1 MSSLAERLVA
11 IHESLSAAGLPHAI
25 GGAIAYGF
33 CVPEPRGT
41 RDLDV
46 NIFVTPDRAAEAFA
60 ALPAEVARPSVSV
73 ELAERDG
80 QVRLWWADTPIDV
93 FLNSLPFHDAV
104 AKNIRHVPF
113 AGRRIPVLGC
123 TDLAVFKAMF
133 GRPRDWVDI
142 EAMVAAGRIEIDVA
156 TGWLQAMES
165 SDAAQR
171 MLRLAVAGGGVNG

>member
-1 MSSLAERLVA
+1 VSTLVQRLVA
-11 IHESLSAAGLPHAI
+11 IHDSLSAAGLPHAM

-46 NIFVTPDRAAEAFA
+46 NIFVTSDRAAEAFA
-60 ALPAEVARPSVSV
+60 ALPFEVSPRGRRL

-80 QVRLWWADTPIDV
+80 QVRLWWDDTPVDV
-93 FLNSLPFHDAV
+93 FLNNLPVHDAA

-133 GRPRDWVDI
+133 DRPRDWVDI
-142 EAMVAAGRIEIDVA
+142 EAMVDVDAVEIDDAVY
-156 TGWLQAMES
+156 WLQELDNPAGAERIS
-165 SDAAQR
+165 KLAAASGER
-171 MLRLAVAGGGVNG
+171 A